1 MAYVKPVLI
10 IGCGYVGK
18 RVARRLLAKGRQVTA
33 AVRSEERVSEL
44 ESDGITTR
52 QIDLDSGQGLD
63 QLPLSGAQ
71 ILHSAPPPATG
82 ETDPRTDRLLSVCR
96 KHPPANIV
104 YISTTGVYG
113 DRGGDSVDELTEP
126 APLSDRGKRRRYA
139 ELALLAFMQETGV
152 PVTIIRA
159 PGIYGPGRLPIARI
173 NAAEPVVNEQEAGP
187 GNRIHADDLASICVA
202 AMEHGPAGRI
212 YNAGDGDHRS
222 MTAFVMTTAELAGL
236 PKPPEISLAE
246 AEKRLSPGMMS
257 FIRESRVV
265 RADRVLVELDLN
277 LRYPRMEQGIQASLA
292 EQADH
297 K

>member
-1 MAYVKPVLI
+1 MRPVVI

-18 RVARRLLAKGRQVTA
+18 RVAQRLLSQGRQVTA
-33 AVRSEERVSEL
+33 AVRSQTRVFEL
-44 ESDGITTR
+44 ESDGIAT
-52 QIDLDSGQGLD
+52 QPIDLDSGQGLD

-71 ILHSAPPPATG
+71 ILHSAPPPAAG
-82 ETDPRTDRLLSVCR
+82 ETDPRTDNLLSFCR

-113 DRGGDSVDELTEP
+113 DRGGNSVDELTEP
-126 APLSDRGKRRRYA
+126 DPMSDRAKRRRYA

-173 NAAEPVVNEQEAGP
+173 NASEPVVNEQESGP

-222 MTAFVMTTAELAGL
+222 MTAFVMATADLAGL
-236 PKPPEISLAE
+236 SRPPEISLAE

-265 RADRVLVELDLN
+265 RADRVLLELDLT
-277 LRYPRMEQGIQASLA
+277 LLYPRMELGIQASLA
-292 EQADH
+292 EEANIG